1 MMIITVDGKIISYEG
16 DLLVQGRGPL
26 PPEAMWRDYV
36 T

>member
-1 MMIITVDGKIISYEG
+1 MMIITVDGEIISYG
-16 DLLVQGRGPL
+16 DLLVQGRGPS